1 MKKKQNKRKNLNYEL
16 KINCNINKMEI
27 QQLKERIE
35 KLSKHHQIEI
45 LRILSVKNTTI
56 NENNNGSF
64 INLTELDKSIIES
77 LHKYI
82 KYVDTQESSL
92 KVIETEKERLEN
104 TFFKDNK
111 ESSNVYI

>member
-1 MKKKQNKRKNLNYEL
+1 
-16 KINCNINKMEI
+16 MEI

-35 KLSKHHQIEI
+35 NFSKYHQVEI
-45 LRILSVKNTTI
+45 LRILTVKSATI

-64 INLTELDKSIIES
+64 INLTGLDKNIIES
-77 LHKYI
+77 LYEYI

-111 ESSNVYI
+111 EPSNVYI